1 MKVRVRVLPIL
12 FSICRL
18 EPGEPVPAWAMSG
31 AFFAVVRTEE
41 ELSLLC
47 PTERVPTGV
56 RAAHGWRALMV
67 QGPLP
72 FEEVG
77 ILLALAA
84 PLAAAG
90 VSIFALS
97 TYDTDYVLLR
107 EEDLPRAL
115 DALREAHIQVDD
127 ATH

>member
-1 MKVRVRVLPIL
+1 M
-12 FSICRL
+12 
-18 EPGEPVPAWAMSG
+18 PAWAMSG

-97 TYDTDYVLLR
+97 TYDTDYVLVR